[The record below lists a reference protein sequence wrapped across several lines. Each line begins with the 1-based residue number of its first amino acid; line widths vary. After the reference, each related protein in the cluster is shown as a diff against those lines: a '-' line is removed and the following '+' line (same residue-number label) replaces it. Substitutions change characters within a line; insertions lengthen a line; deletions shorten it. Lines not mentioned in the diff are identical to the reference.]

1 MPRKSGSI
9 GVLETISISKNKKD
23 AVSKYLEI
31 LQEKYLDKIENV
43 ILFGSAARGE
53 SDKESDVDILVVLKK
68 RDEKLRDEV
77 SMAAF
82 DVILSSNVVISPIVM
97 NKEMYEWHKWYRDPL
112 YNNIERD
119 GIDLWMKS

>member
-9 GVLETISISKNKKD
+9 GVLETLSISKNKKD